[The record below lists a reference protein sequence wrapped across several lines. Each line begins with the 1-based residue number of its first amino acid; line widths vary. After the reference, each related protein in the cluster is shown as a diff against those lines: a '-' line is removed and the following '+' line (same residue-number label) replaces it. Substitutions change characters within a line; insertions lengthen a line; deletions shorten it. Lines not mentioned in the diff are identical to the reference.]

1 MTLATD
7 EFIRRLLIQH
17 AAKRCFHRIR
27 HYDLLAK
34 GLVPT
39 TAHARASCSPFQTPR
54 ASPPA
59 HAAVVA

>member
-7 EFIRRLLIQH
+7 EFIRRLLIH
-17 AAKRCFHRIR
+17 VLPKGFYRIR
-27 HYDLLAK
+27 HYGLLAK
-34 GLVPT
+34 GLAPT
-39 TAHARASCSPFQTPR
+39 TAHGRVSCSPFQTPR